1 MTDTPAHITGDR
13 PRAKTVP
20 LEWPV
25 EYAGKVYDAVTLV
38 RLTAGDVI
46 KFSREL
52 ETALKND
59 PDAPVRFPIFK
70 DDSGAPIPD
79 EVLDALDDDDRM
91 TLDEAA
97 VDFLPR
103 RFRALAAQGS
113 TLETPGDGAPMS
125 GG

>member
-1 MTDTPAHITGDR
+1 MTDDNTSAHIVSDR
-13 PRAKTVP
+13 PRAKTIP

-25 EYAGKVYDAVTLV
+25 EYAGKLYGVITLM

-52 ETALKND
+52 EAALKNG

-70 DDSGAPIPD
+70 DDNGAQIPD
-79 EVLDALDDDDRM
+79 AVLDALDDDDRV

-103 RFRALAAQGS
+103 LSRCTKLGS
-113 TLETPGDGAPMS
+113 VSLSVQVAFLKR
-125 GG
+125 